1 MWVGVPEK
9 NIEPWR
15 DTGVGI
21 WGPAVADIEK
31 AFANVWAAC
40 GPALP
45 DDEIAKRDELSSQG
59 DTALRV
65 VATIPATA
73 GMMRL
78 DQMVISL
85 AQQRV
90 WLTDAYYA
98 GTSLY
103 VQALRATAKDG
114 VDVRLLVPN
123 GTDIPVIRP
132 LSRAGY
138 RPLLEA
144 GVRVFEWNGT
154 MLHAKT
160 AVVDGRWARVGSTN
174 LNFASWFGNC
184 ELDAVIEDEQFAR
197 EMEEMYEDDLTNAT
211 EIVLDERNKVQAP
224 GQPPHRSPMITSG
237 GGSSSRAMAGALR
250 IGNAV
255 GAAFAGK
262 RVLEPVEARLMLTI
276 GALLFLL
283 AIIFLIFPSVLIYPT
298 VFLCVWFAAALLYR
312 GVKLYLSKTPN
323 QATELSPAVPEQKE
337 PKAIDRVGD

>member
-1 MWVGVPEK
+1 
-9 NIEPWR
+9 
-15 DTGVGI
+15 
-21 WGPAVADIEK
+21 
-31 AFANVWAAC
+31 
-40 GPALP
+40 
-45 DDEIAKRDELSSQG
+45 
-59 DTALRV
+59 
-65 VATIPATA
+65 
-73 GMMRL
+73 
-78 DQMVISL
+78 
-85 AQQRV
+85 
-90 WLTDAYYA
+90 
-98 GTSLY
+98 
-103 VQALRATAKDG
+103 
-114 VDVRLLVPN
+114 
-123 GTDIPVIRP
+123 
-132 LSRAGY
+132 
-138 RPLLEA
+138 
-144 GVRVFEWNGT
+144 
-154 MLHAKT
+154 
-160 AVVDGRWARVGSTN
+160 
-174 LNFASWFGNC
+174 
-184 ELDAVIEDEQFAR
+184 LDAVIEDEQFAR